1 MKKLILISALLFS
14 FNGWAENYSCR
25 INEVFKGSSGQ
36 LDGVATNRSAK
47 RKVGSRFEVN
57 YDTCEF
63 NGQKFDIITINSV
76 LHHFPDPARLLAN
89 LEDHL
94 EPGGLIIGGHE
105 PNVQFAQNP
114 LARLAARI
122 YKGLGGAVEF
132 PEEMLDKFNQELE
145 SGNDTRGFP
154 RVNQEEVQQVVDWHS
169 PTEQDLHTIAQ
180 GVGFNGK
187 EFLKKSLTSCDS
199 DIYEE

>member
-63 NGQKFDIITINSV
+63 NGQKFDTPTKVRKSGDLCLLTIKS
-76 LHHFPDPARLLAN
+76 
-89 LEDHL
+89 
-94 EPGGLIIGGHE
+94 
-105 PNVQFAQNP
+105 
-114 LARLAARI
+114 
-122 YKGLGGAVEF
+122 
-132 PEEMLDKFNQELE
+132 
-145 SGNDTRGFP
+145 
-154 RVNQEEVQQVVDWHS
+154 
-169 PTEQDLHTIAQ
+169 
-180 GVGFNGK
+180 
-187 EFLKKSLTSCDS
+187 KKSDKEDVEVLRIFDPIFFLTEGKLSYVGRCK
-199 DIYEE
+199 IL